1 MFLQSIFCSVSSDQ
15 AKELSEMEH
24 FIHLIFDTLLFYL
37 PTSKMSI
44 IIFLLNIQLVFA
56 KKKLLCYNVYIQRK
70 RERNMGKLIL
80 KKDWKYLTIME
91 WEGIL
96 EDVSEASTKFKYQT
110 FTVKGERV
118 YELIMKNDGKTRRR
132 WTGNKLALLKG
143 CSACHEEIIDAY
155 LTGYCAGV
163 ISNRLSLIQKV
174 SDCEMWIGMEAN
186 K

>member
-1 MFLQSIFCSVSSDQ
+1 MLYYKYRK
-15 AKELSEMEH
+15 KE
-24 FIHLIFDTLLFYL
+24 
-37 PTSKMSI
+37 
-44 IIFLLNIQLVFA
+44 
-56 KKKLLCYNVYIQRK
+56 R
-70 RERNMGKLIL
+70 RNMGKLIL

-118 YELIMKNDGKTRRR
+118 YELVMKNEGKICGR
-132 WTGNKLALLKG
+132 WVGNKITFLRG
-143 CSACHEEIIDAY
+143 CSACHKEIIEAY
-155 LTGYCAGV
+155 LTGYSAGV

-174 SDCEMWIGMEAN
+174 SDCEMWIGMEVN